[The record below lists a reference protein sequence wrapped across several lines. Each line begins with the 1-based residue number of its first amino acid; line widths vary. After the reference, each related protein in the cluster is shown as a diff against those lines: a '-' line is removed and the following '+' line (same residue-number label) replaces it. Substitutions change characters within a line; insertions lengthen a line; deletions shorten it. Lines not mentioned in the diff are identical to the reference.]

1 MLCELQLV
9 GFSNCMEASFTIR
22 LPTLTLAAE
31 DENTAKTVVLDDRP
45 DEALL
50 VEVAQGSR
58 EALSILFRRYAR
70 LVHTVSARILRDSVE
85 ADDLVQEVFM
95 YLARKASDYDSTKCS
110 ARSWIVQITYHRAI
124 DRRRYLDSRHFYT
137 RLDLTHAKDV
147 ASQSS
152 MGGEEIESSC
162 GVVGKTTMRTL
173 LDTLTEDQR
182 HTLSLHFIEGF
193 TFAEIAAK
201 LGQSVGNVR
210 NHYYRG
216 LDKLRKQMFPVKL
229 PGPNGYGKK

>member
-1 MLCELQLV
+1 
-9 GFSNCMEASFTIR
+9 MEASFTIR
-22 LPTLTLAAE
+22 LPTLTLAAK
-31 DENTAKTVVLDDRP
+31 DDNTAKTVVLPDRG

-70 LVHTVSARILRDSVE
+70 LVHTVSARILRDRVE

-95 YLARKASDYDSTKCS
+95 YLARKASDYDSSKCS

-152 MGGEEIESSC
+152 PGDGEIESS
-162 GVVGKTTMRTL
+162 GRVVGKATMRAL

>member
-1 MLCELQLV
+1 
-9 GFSNCMEASFTIR
+9 
-22 LPTLTLAAE
+22 
-31 DENTAKTVVLDDRP
+31 
-45 DEALL
+45 
-50 VEVAQGSR
+50 
-58 EALSILFRRYAR
+58 
-70 LVHTVSARILRDSVE
+70 
-85 ADDLVQEVFM
+85 
-95 YLARKASDYDSTKCS
+95 
-110 ARSWIVQITYHRAI
+110 
-124 DRRRYLDSRHFYT
+124 
-137 RLDLTHAKDV
+137 
-147 ASQSS
+147 
-152 MGGEEIESSC
+152 
-162 GVVGKTTMRTL
+162 MRTL

>member
-1 MLCELQLV
+1 
-9 GFSNCMEASFTIR
+9 MEASFTMR
-22 LPTLTLAAE
+22 LSTLALE
-31 DENTAKTVVLDDRP
+31 TEEESTAKTVVFANGQ

-50 VEVAQGSR
+50 GEVAHGNR

-70 LVHTVSARILRDSVE
+70 LVHTVSTRILRDNVE
-85 ADDLVQEVFM
+85 ADNLVQEVFI
-95 YLARKASDYDSTKCS
+95 YLARKASDYDSSKCS

-137 RLDLTHAKDV
+137 HLDLDHAKDLV
-147 ASQSS
+147 SQASEEI
-152 MGGEEIESSC
+152 GEIESF
-162 GVVGKTTMRTL
+162 GQVVGKTTMKAL

-182 HTLSLHFIEGF
+182 HTLSLHFVEGF

-201 LGQSVGNVR
+201 LGQSLGNVR

-216 LDKLRKQMFPVKL
+216 LERLRKQLFPAKL
-229 PGPNGYGKK
+229 PGPNGYGRK